1 MEKGEKRESQNKEG
15 TRMEEVG
22 TVGLDMCAKK
32 TTIWWSDVWCAVR
45 FVYSSEFE
53 HRMRKW
59 D

>member
-1 MEKGEKRESQNKEG
+1 MEEVG
-15 TRMEEVG
+15 TVGLEVG